1 MKEYK
6 LVELTSSRI
15 QYDKNPP
22 SFIKW
27 IIIIVTLLLIG
38 IIILASFTYK
48 TEVVR
53 TSSIITTLNKTNIQ
67 SPIQGQIGKIYV
79 SNGDYVKEG
88 DLLFE
93 MDTTQIDSSILSLET
108 KCSYIQEY
116 INNYNLMINI
126 LNNVNVDTLDG
137 LYNPFE
143 TGQLFYEFKN
153 AIKEI
158 KNVVESE
165 NVTLVDSRKNII
177 EQYIS
182 SYYNTLFQYEYELL
196 GNQSQIEGY
205 EEMKKTYFIYATTD
219 GYVNF
224 NSNVSENNV
233 IDSSVVMTI
242 SEELTVDNSIVDTYI
257 TAEHRSFLD
266 INNEVEITVA
276 GLSQAKYGLLT
287 GKVVDISDDVIIDKD
302 GNALYKVSI
311 KPDSIELKKNNKVI
325 KLVNG
330 QICEIRIKYESVS
343 WMTWALTKMGIL
355 K

>member
-22 SFIKW
+22 RFIKW
-27 IIIIVTLLLIG
+27 IILIIVILLAG
-38 IIILASFTYK
+38 IIVLASFTYK

-53 TSSIITTLNKTNIQ
+53 STSIISSSNKINVQ
-67 SPIQGQIGKIYV
+67 SPNKGQIKKIYV
-79 SNGDYVKEG
+79 LNGDYVNEG

-93 MDTTQIDSSILSLET
+93 MDTTQIDSSILSLDA
-108 KCSYIQEY
+108 KCLYIQEY
-116 INNYNLMINI
+116 IDNYNLMINI
-126 LNNVNVDTLDG
+126 LNNVNIDTLAG

-143 TGQLFYEFKN
+143 SGQFVYEFKN
-153 AIKEI
+153 VIKEI
-158 KNVVESE
+158 NDVVAGE
-165 NVTLVDSRKNII
+165 NETIADARKNII

-242 SEELTVDNSIVDTYI
+242 SEELTMDNSIVDTYI